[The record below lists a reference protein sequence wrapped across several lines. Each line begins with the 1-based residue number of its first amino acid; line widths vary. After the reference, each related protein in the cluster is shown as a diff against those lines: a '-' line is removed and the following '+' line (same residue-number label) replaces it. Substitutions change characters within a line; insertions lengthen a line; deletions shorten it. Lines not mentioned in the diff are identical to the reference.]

1 MPHHHRLVFLGGFHR
16 SGKTLLVERLA
27 EHADVS
33 VLRGTGASSDEG
45 QYLQSVYLPD
55 HIHGGP
61 GRFALDRAA
70 RLTESSKLVTPA
82 NAERLFATWAPF
94 WDLSRPVL
102 LEVSAPNL
110 IRTRFL
116 QALFP
121 AASFIVITRHPVAV
135 TLETARWRGTRRYQ
149 RLLKHWLTGHQ
160 LFAEDRKRLSRVHV
174 LTYEELVRDP
184 QPTFARLCTALG
196 LDPAPTA
203 PLETGWN
210 ERHFEAW
217 RALNEDPVMRTYL
230 ACTRILYEHK
240 VRRFGYSLGALE
252 RHEDWTQAPTLV
264 PVRRWL
270 QTGRVR
276 T

>member
-1 MPHHHRLVFLGGFHR
+1 MPHNHRLVFLGGFHR
-16 SGKTLLVERLA
+16 SGKTLLAERLA

-33 VLRGTGASSDEG
+33 VLTGTGASSDEG
-45 QYLQSVYLPD
+45 QYLQSVYFPD
-55 HIHGGP
+55 HVHGGP

-135 TLETARWRGTRRYQ
+135 TLETARWR
-149 RLLKHWLTGHQ
+149 TGHQ
-160 LFAEDRKRLSRVHV
+160 LFAEDRKRLARVHV
-174 LTYEELVRDP
+174 LTYEELVRDA
-184 QPTFARLCTALG
+184 QPTLARLCAALG
-196 LDPAPTA
+196 LDPAPPTA

-217 RALNEDPVMRTYL
+217 RALKEDPVMRTYL
-230 ACTRILYEHK
+230 ACTRILYEHR
-240 VRRFGYSLGALE
+240 VMRFGYSLGALE
-252 RHEDWTQAPTLV
+252 RHEDSIQAQRSYQSVAGSKL
-264 PVRRWL
+264 
-270 QTGRVR
+270 GA
-276 T
+276 